1 MLLLV
6 YLLLGAINTGIRLW
20 LIIRWKI
27 GSWPGMRWK
36 AFWLTFYIIEQTLIW
51 PLEILLSIAMYIFA
65 CVNTEKYVDVVVD
78 IIDTITEEY
87 DDYD

>member
-6 YLLLGAINTGIRLW
+6 YLLLGAVNTGIRLW

-36 AFWLTFYIIEQTLIW
+36 SFWLTVYIIEQTLIW
-51 PLEILLSIAMYIFA
+51 PLEILCSIAMCIFES
-65 CVNTEKYVDVVVD
+65 VNKEKYIDVVVNL
-78 IIDTITEEY
+78 IDLVTEEY
-87 DDYD
+87 DD

>member
-6 YLLLGAINTGIRLW
+6 YLLLGAVNTGIRLW

-36 AFWLTFYIIEQTLIW
+36 SFWLTVYIIEQTLIW
-51 PLEILLSIAMYIFA
+51 PLEILLSIAMCIFES
-65 CVNTEKYVDVVVD
+65 VNKEKY
-78 IIDTITEEY
+78 IDLVNNLIDLVTEEY
-87 DDYD
+87 DD